1 MKKSSIKYL
10 GVTAAALLAVAPIAA
25 PAAVASIAP
34 SQTVSAADATPAATN
49 GFNTTQKDALQT
61 ALKSDFVDRTLNG
74 TDAKAITVDSIKT
87 FMSTAAPAGTRA
99 NAIDSTVWAAATNPF
114 YKQVADVSAYKPA
127 GTVGS
132 GFTYTISGNGLS
144 TNAGANEIAQNM
156 TTAVQGNKD
165 VTYTVTV
172 NGYDLSKNEGAF
184 VTTSFNLNFKA
195 SNSNTSNV
203 ATATFSPVTIKG
215 GDAFPG
221 NINYFNVASDIV
233 NVKNAAGTAVSINT
247 AKDIAALTYSANGV
261 RPLDPSDTTAT
272 TDFNSAF
279 SGFSDSA
286 SKTFKGNGVVYQV
299 AKLDNTSTA
308 VRDLVKS
315 LTDAGQKPG
324 YVNSSDLYYS
334 DADQGT
340 LYVVRPVTVQSANY
354 NQETPKVTYQYLASP
369 SAATVYSDKTTINL
383 NTGDAQKLTP
393 FDKETNDNGLK
404 AATTAKQVADS
415 INTMTNLSATDPKGA
430 TPTKAVTENDVV
442 AAAKA
447 AGITVDKFTP
457 ENGTEQDNTFITSG
471 SFNVPVTFKGAT
483 GLTTTVYVPVKVP
496 DSKGTV
502 VENGPV
508 VRYTNTVQNPTI
520 TVGTSF
526 DPKADMIVY
535 TDKNLSAQID
545 PSQWKIDG
553 SVDTSKAGKYTLTY
567 TFTNPAGVTSKETR
581 VVTVNEKDGEQDAT
595 GTVYVNYVPGYGI
608 AVWDT
613 YKDGRKITGTKLQH
627 GTAWKYYK
635 TATINGE
642 KWYNLGGDQ
651 WIQASY
657 TSATKP
663 GNAGSEIEKINGT
676 VKVNYVPGYGI
687 AIWGKP
693 AADVTSKK
701 LAHGTSWK
709 VFAKTSVNG
718 TTWYNLGGNQ
728 WVDGTYA
735 KLQ

>member
-74 TDAKAITVDSIKT
+74 TDAKVITVDSIKT
-87 FMSTAAPAGTRA
+87 FMSTAAPAGARA

-144 TNAGANEIAQNM
+144 TNASANEIAQNM

-195 SNSNTSNV
+195 ANSSTTNV
-203 ATATFSPVTIKG
+203 ATATFTPATIKG
-215 GDAFPG
+215 GDSYPG
-221 NINYFNVASDIV
+221 TINYFNVASDIV
-233 NVKNAAGTAVSINT
+233 NVKNAAGAAVSINT
-247 AKDIAALTYSANGV
+247 AKDIAALTYTANGV
-261 RPLDPSDTTAT
+261 RPDDATTAVT
-272 TDFNSAF
+272 TFDDAF
-279 SGFSDSA
+279 KNLKDDA
-286 SKTFKGNGVVYQV
+286 TKTFTGNGVVYQV

-315 LTDAGQKPG
+315 LVDAGQKANT
-324 YVNSSDLYYS
+324 YVNSSDLFYS

-340 LYVVRPVTVQSANY
+340 LYVVRPVTVQSSNY
-354 NQETPKVTYQYLASP
+354 NEETPKVTYQYLASP
-369 SAATVYSDKTTINL
+369 SAATSYNDKTTLNL
-383 NTGDAQKLTP
+383 NTGDAQTLTP
-393 FDKETNDNGLK
+393 FDKAANDQGLK
-404 AATTAKQVADS
+404 APVTADKVLSVITA
-415 INTMTNLSATDPKGA
+415 MTNLKATDPKGTDA
-430 TPTKAVTENDVV
+430 TEKVTVDDVI

-447 AGITVDKFTP
+447 AGLNVGKFTP
-457 ENGTEQDNTFITSG
+457 EGGTAQDNTFITGG
-471 SFNVPVTFKGAT
+471 SFNVPVKFVGAT

-496 DSKGTV
+496 DAKGAV

-508 VRYTNTVQNPTI
+508 VRYTNTVQNPTL
-520 TVGTSF
+520 TVGDKF
-526 DPKADMIVY
+526 DPKANMVVY
-535 TDKNLSAQID
+535 TDKNQTVQID
-545 PSQWKIDG
+545 PSNWKIEG

-581 VVTVNEKDGEQDAT
+581 VVTVNDKDGVTDEQ

-608 AVWDT
+608 AVWNS
-613 YKDGRKITGTKLQH
+613 YQDGRKITGTKLQH

-651 WIQASY
+651 WIQAQY